1 LKVFQGLIGILFIP
15 LPDLPDLPEEQLGT
29 EKYSRDLLEYYLY
42 LSQKYFWVPDPW
54 FE

>member
-1 LKVFQGLIGILFIP
+1 LKVFQILIGILFIP
-15 LPDLPDLPEEQLGT
+15 LPDLPEEQLGT

-42 LSQKYFWVPDPW
+42 PSQKNNWVPDPW